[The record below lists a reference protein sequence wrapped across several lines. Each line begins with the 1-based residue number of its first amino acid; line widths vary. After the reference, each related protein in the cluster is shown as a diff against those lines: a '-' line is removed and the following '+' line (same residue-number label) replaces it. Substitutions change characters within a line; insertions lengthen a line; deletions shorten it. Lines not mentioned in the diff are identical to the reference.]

1 MNWSFRNRITWINTI
16 AVVIVMAIVFVII
29 YQVVAFSSSQ
39 HLDNDIITEKN
50 VIIHTIENEDNIME
64 WQESEH
70 QKMEANPIFIQV
82 SDVNGKVKFS
92 SENLKKEQFEV
103 NLKIQKDYFFSKAI
117 NNQKVRLGQFYI
129 LNKKKNEYEY
139 LTVAVSQQE
148 SFVVLNNLKYVL
160 LLSFIFILF
169 TLFLVI
175 WLATSKAIEPVK
187 KLILFASSIDENK
200 LDQRVPLPENKDEIY
215 QLSCTINEFIARIEK
230 SILKQKQFTADVSH
244 ELRTPL
250 TAIKGTLEV
259 LLRKDRDALHY
270 QQKIEH
276 VLDQTN
282 KITDLYNEMLV
293 LAKLDAT
300 HSAVELQPI
309 HLNEIVEAVLDKLEK
324 NILDQNLEV
333 KKLFGNDITVLG
345 QETYLEII
353 ISNIISNAIKYN
365 IPYGKLEIS
374 WLVESRTLSIY
385 NTGIGM
391 TKEQIPNIF
400 NRFYRV
406 DTSRNSNIKGHG
418 IGLSIVQ
425 KLCALLHIE
434 ISVQSTIGE
443 GCTFFLQFT

>member
-1 MNWSFRNRITWINTI
+1 M
-16 AVVIVMAIVFVII
+16 
-29 YQVVAFSSSQ
+29 
-39 HLDNDIITEKN
+39 
-50 VIIHTIENEDNIME
+50 
-64 WQESEH
+64 
-70 QKMEANPIFIQV
+70 
-82 SDVNGKVKFS
+82 
-92 SENLKKEQFEV
+92 
-103 NLKIQKDYFFSKAI
+103 
-117 NNQKVRLGQFYI
+117 
-129 LNKKKNEYEY
+129 
-139 LTVAVSQQE
+139 
-148 SFVVLNNLKYVL
+148 
-160 LLSFIFILF
+160 
-169 TLFLVI
+169 I